1 VAIGVPVVVA
11 LIKGRTLGI
20 VALSVL
26 VALSLVY
33 LAFASSLQRRNHAER
48 CESLGRQ
55 IEELLEERS
64 KNRPRPRAESGGTKA
79 WQSAL
84 RIGAQSNA
92 SRHDEATIR
101 FYEGAYGADVLR
113 LAGELRTP
121 VEAHASEVAALA
133 PPQTLD
139 DLAGIT
145 KTLKRM
151 GERLA

>member
-1 VAIGVPVVVA
+1 MAVGVPVVLA
-11 LIKGRTLGI
+11 LVKGRTLGI
-20 VALSVL
+20 VALGVL
-26 VALSLVY
+26 VALALMYLV
-33 LAFASSLQRRNHAER
+33 FAPSLQRRNHAER

-64 KNRPRPRAESGGTKA
+64 KSRPRPRAESGGTKA
-79 WQSAL
+79 WQHAL

-121 VEAHASEVAALA
+121 AEAHASEVAALA

-139 DLAGIT
+139 DLAVIT
-145 KTLKRM
+145 KTLKKI
-151 GERLA
+151 GGRLA